1 MSTHE
6 LIFTEERE
14 EKPLVFDS
22 IYEHLLPGV
31 SEFQVQLATGDTIS
45 FRHLKGR
52 DAFRKLRNAAQRFAE
67 GVKVANAPEAV
78 REFVAED
85 RSTMIWCH
93 LMAAL
98 NLDGGTVWDF
108 LKIQHHA
115 PLVFEDLLESFQT
128 ELLHAAEVAETSAID
143 QAKKE

>member
-1 MSTHE
+1 MVEMWESQAMRHPV
-6 LIFTEERE
+6 RRVV
-14 EKPLVFDS
+14 LV
-22 IYEHLLPGV
+22 
-31 SEFQVQLATGDTIS
+31 QQA
-45 FRHLKGR
+45 R
-52 DAFRKLRNAAQRFAE
+52 D
-67 GVKVANAPEAV
+67 V
-78 REFVAED
+78 VAED